1 MTRDQKSLLRKIIGG
16 PNLKLTPGYEFSEVV
31 LILGARSGKSRVV
44 SAIAAYESCCRDW
57 KPYLQKGELAW
68 CFVIATREQQ
78 AIDIGRNM
86 IATSIRSSP
95 ILREMIVDDVSEAQK
110 SLFPRS
116 KAGVLVL
123 KTGMAV
129 TALPCSSRVGRGYPI
144 GCVVYDEMAYFARE
158 NKNESTD
165 RGIYESILPRQAQF
179 EDPYTGDLVAKT
191 FIISTPADR
200 TGLLWERYR
209 DREKGDNRK
218 LYFCIKAPTWKIR
231 TDFSSKIMENLKK
244 RAGAGFKREFGA
256 EFVDTVSPF
265 ITKRLLEPSL
275 RQDETPPPI
284 DTDTHIYYIG
294 IDAAFGE
301 RDRFGIAVGHSEDI
315 IIEDGGEKKESFKV
329 TIDVAQ
335 VIDSHFDKDMVDTAV
350 EVITHYCNKYDT
362 WQIKAD
368 QYQADAFGKLLEQNG
383 IYVEVE
389 NWTTA
394 LHRKLYNQLRSLL
407 LRRGI
412 SLPNNSELIE
422 EILGLQIKFMSTSG
436 QFTIG
441 HRVAGHDDVS
451 DAVALVVGDLWVEE
465 DSQCGVDF
473 I

>member
-1 MTRDQKSLLRKIIGG
+1 
-16 PNLKLTPGYEFSEVV
+16 
-31 LILGARSGKSRVV
+31 
-44 SAIAAYESCCRDW
+44 
-57 KPYLQKGELAW
+57 
-68 CFVIATREQQ
+68 
-78 AIDIGRNM
+78 
-86 IATSIRSSP
+86 
-95 ILREMIVDDVSEAQK
+95 
-110 SLFPRS
+110 
-116 KAGVLVL
+116 
-123 KTGMAV
+123 
-129 TALPCSSRVGRGYPI
+129 
-144 GCVVYDEMAYFARE
+144 
-158 NKNESTD
+158 
-165 RGIYESILPRQAQF
+165 
-179 EDPYTGDLVAKT
+179 
-191 FIISTPADR
+191 
-200 TGLLWERYR
+200 
-209 DREKGDNRK
+209 
-218 LYFCIKAPTWKIR
+218 
-231 TDFSSKIMENLKK
+231 
-244 RAGAGFKREFGA
+244 
-256 EFVDTVSPF
+256 
-265 ITKRLLEPSL
+265 
-275 RQDETPPPI
+275 
-284 DTDTHIYYIG
+284 
-294 IDAAFGE
+294 
-301 RDRFGIAVGHSEDI
+301 
-315 IIEDGGEKKESFKV
+315 
-329 TIDVAQ
+329 
-335 VIDSHFDKDMVDTAV
+335 MVDTAV